1 MCYTSHWAEM
11 RLPRCIAED
20 WTDRN
25 VTTSDSSLHA
35 TPRPRRRGA
44 HLLST
49 LLFIAAIGFAGA
61 AVYLYVTEDEAADGP
76 PPPAAAEP
84 GRNEAANVMAG
95 LKEAGLEPKYGRY
108 SVETDQLSQPG
119 QTIELGE
126 HNFFIFIYPDADGQA
141 AIAAREA
148 DAADV
153 DPATMTLQS
162 RSAERPLG
170 EGEELHV
177 FQGSNIVGV
186 LVGGDDDLVQKVQD
200 VIESL
205 P

>member
-1 MCYTSHWAEM
+1 M
-11 RLPRCIAED
+11 R
-20 WTDRN
+20 
-25 VTTSDSSLHA
+25 DSSLHA
-35 TPRPRRRGA
+35 TPHPRRRGA

-49 LLFIAAIGFAGA
+49 LLFIAAIGFAAA
-61 AVYLYVTEDEAADGP
+61 AVYLYLNDDSTDGP

-95 LKEAGLEPKYGRY
+95 LKAAGLDPKYGRY
-108 SVETDQLSQPG
+108 SVETNQLSQPG
-119 QTIELGE
+119 QTIEIDDV
-126 HNFFIFIYPDADGQA
+126 NFFIFIYPDADGRA

-162 RSAERPLG
+162 RSAERPLVD
-170 EGEELHV
+170 GEELHV

-186 LVGGDDDLVQKVQD
+186 LVGGDGDLVQKVQD